1 MAKMELGVST
11 LLWYDEDDLLV
22 HLPLLGSEGVHRI
35 ELRRLPEHL
44 DYADEDSIARLSTAL
59 QDHGVAV
66 WSLHVPDK
74 FIIEMSGPNEEVRKA
89 AVAEAKKI
97 AVALT
102 KVGGKI
108 LVTHAGGLLQD
119 EAERS
124 VQFAAGQQ
132 SITELA
138 AFCGDIGLPVAVENS
153 LPTKL
158 RLGDTVAEV
167 VRLVEGIGA
176 DNLGYCLDTSHANI
190 GEDPV
195 AALGLVGHKL
205 MTLHISDN
213 DGQSDQHALPF
224 EGTVD
229 WPAFMTALR
238 ATGYQ
243 DVFML
248 EVRATQEPKW
258 MLREAKARFER
269 LMQMYEGG

>member
-22 HLPLLGSEGVHRI
+22 HLPLLGSEGVRHI
-35 ELRRLPEHL
+35 ELRRLPQHL
-44 DYADEDSIARLSTAL
+44 DYADEDAIARLSTAL
-59 QDHGVAV
+59 QECGVAV
-66 WSLHVPDK
+66 HTLHVPDK
-74 FIIEMSGPNEEVRKA
+74 FITEMSGSDEEVRKA

-108 LVTHAGGLLQD
+108 LVTHAGGILKD

-124 VQFAAGQQ
+124 VQFAAGQE
-132 SITELA
+132 SVTELA
-138 AFCGDIGLPVAVENS
+138 AFCRDIGLPVAVENS

-158 RLGDTVAEV
+158 RVGDTVAEV
-167 VRLVEGIGA
+167 VRFVEAIGA

-195 AALGLVGHKL
+195 AALGLVEHRL

-224 EGTVD
+224 EGNID
-229 WPAFMTALR
+229 WVAFMAALR

-248 EVRATQEPKW
+248 EVRAKQEPKR

>member
-11 LLWYDEDDLLV
+11 LLWYEEDDLLV
-22 HLPLLGSEGVHRI
+22 HLPVLAAEGVHRI

-44 DYADEDSIARLSTAL
+44 DYTDEDSIARLSTAL
-59 QDHGVAV
+59 QECGVAV

-74 FIIEMSGPNEEVRKA
+74 LIIEMSGPDKEARKA
-89 AVAEAKKI
+89 AVAEVKKI

-102 KVGGKI
+102 KVGGQI
-108 LVTHAGGLLQD
+108 LVTHAGGILED

-124 VQFAAGQQ
+124 AQFAAGQE
-132 SITELA
+132 SVTELA
-138 AFCGDIGLPVAVENS
+138 AFCRDLGLPVAVENS

-158 RLGDTVAEV
+158 RVGDTVAEV
-167 VRLVEGIGA
+167 VRFVEGIGA

-195 AALGLVGHKL
+195 AALGLVRHRL

-224 EGTVD
+224 EGNID
-229 WPAFMTALR
+229 WAAFMGSLR

-243 DVFML
+243 DVFVL
-248 EVRATQEPKW
+248 EVRAKQEPKR
-258 MLREAKARFER
+258 MLREAKARFGR